1 MQIKIALADDHQ
13 LVRGGIKLQLENFP
27 EFRVVLE
34 ASNGKELLDKL
45 SKSKSLPQL
54 ALVDVT
60 MPIMDGF
67 ETTRQLNEQY
77 ASIKVVALSV
87 HDDIKSVNDMINSG
101 ANAYLLKDASPVV
114 VKMTLL
120 EVFKKGYYYDQF
132 VIDSIMK
139 SKDEEE
145 ALNRKNRNERNS
157 AAAIQAEL
165 TARELE
171 FIKHCCSEMTYKE
184 IADLMNISQRT
195 VDGYRE
201 SVFSKL
207 DIKSRTGIALYAIHK
222 KIVCL

>member
-27 EFRVVLE
+27 EFKVVIE
-34 ASNGKELLDKL
+34 ASNGKDLLEKL
-45 SKSKSLPQL
+45 GKSKSLPQL

-60 MPIMDGF
+60 MPVMDGF
-67 ETTRQLNEQY
+67 ETTRQMSEQY
-77 ASIKVVALSV
+77 PAVKIIALSV
-87 HDDIKSVNDMINSG
+87 HDDIKSVNEMINSG
-101 ANAYLLKDASPVV
+101 ANAYLLKDASPEV
-114 VKMTLL
+114 VKTTLL

-145 ALNRKNRNERNS
+145 ELNRKNRTERNS
-157 AAAIQAEL
+157 LTELQAQL
-165 TARELE
+165 TNRELE